1 MKQNEIQGANKFLQI
16 VPSDPNNYLTLIRD
30 EKDNDYRNYMA
41 VKDIIIR
48 RDLLEK
54 EIKKWQEITPEEN
67 EKFIALKEETQE
79 VDTQEETTPTEE
91 EKPTESEEK

>member
-30 EKDNDYRNYMA
+30 EKDNDYSNYMA

-48 RDLLEK
+48 RDLAEE

-67 EKFIALKEETQE
+67 EKFIALRDKKETKE
-79 VDTQEETTPTEE
+79 VDTQ
-91 EKPTESEEK
+91 K